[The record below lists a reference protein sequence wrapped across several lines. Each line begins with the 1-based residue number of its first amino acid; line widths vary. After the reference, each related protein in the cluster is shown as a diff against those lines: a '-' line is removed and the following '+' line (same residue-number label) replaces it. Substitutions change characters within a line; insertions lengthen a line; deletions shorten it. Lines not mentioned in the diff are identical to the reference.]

1 MQFTQVVSRYLSQQ
15 SSHLPR
21 TFDDE
26 RRIQVIGEREQEIR
40 HYEQINSPDAVR
52 KRLGL
57 RGKQTHY

>member
-1 MQFTQVVSRYLSQQ
+1 VA
-15 SSHLPR
+15 R

-40 HYEQINSPDAVR
+40 HYEQINSPEGVR

-57 RGKQTHY
+57 RGKQTLH